1 MTNKIIDG
9 DYVKSNGAARL
20 QTVDY
25 IDEVLQN
32 AKIILTAHRGE
43 FYPNKDFGSLISTI
57 NAQPTAEYALCY
69 ATQALGALD
78 GVCVKAAT
86 VGENEITFTIAVN
99 GTEGQVGVDFEN
111 NI

>member
-32 AKIILTAHRGE
+32 AKIILTA
-43 FYPNKDFGSLISTI
+43 
-57 NAQPTAEYALCY
+57 LCY
-69 ATQALGALD
+69 ARQALGALD

-99 GTEGQVGVDFEN
+99 GTEGQVSVDFEN

>member
-1 MTNKIIDG
+1 MLNC
-9 DYVKSNGAARL
+9 VNGAARL

-69 ATQALGALD
+69 ARQALGALD

-99 GTEGQVGVDFEN
+99 GTEGQVSVDFEN

>member
-32 AKIILTAHRGE
+32 AKIILTARRGK

-57 NAQPTAEYALCY
+57 NA
-69 ATQALGALD
+69 
-78 GVCVKAAT
+78 
-86 VGENEITFTIAVN
+86 
-99 GTEGQVGVDFEN
+99 
-111 NI
+111 

>member
-57 NAQPTAEYALCY
+57 NARLRES
-69 ATQALGALD
+69 G
-78 GVCVKAAT
+78 
-86 VGENEITFTIAVN
+86 N
-99 GTEGQVGVDFEN
+99 GRRKRDYIYN
-111 NI
+111 RC